1 MRIFF
6 NKNTNEQMYTSILT
20 GFLSTTLSVT
30 VASVTLAS
38 FSFAVFL
45 GTSNSE
51 SDWLLESCDPALAAN
66 GVGVDGFD
74 WQDGVES
81 GLFWFGAA
89 RSKWNSWLLISLP
102 LSILFEV
109 SNIQG
114 DNSIKFSMEIFTF
127 NHLTPCCLN
136 TNRYRHTLV
145 CYSSIITRNV
155 SIGHG
160 CPR

>member
-1 MRIFF
+1 
-6 NKNTNEQMYTSILT
+6 MYTSILT

-74 WQDGVES
+74 
-81 GLFWFGAA
+81 
-89 RSKWNSWLLISLP
+89 
-102 LSILFEV
+102 
-109 SNIQG
+109 
-114 DNSIKFSMEIFTF
+114 
-127 NHLTPCCLN
+127 
-136 TNRYRHTLV
+136 
-145 CYSSIITRNV
+145 
-155 SIGHG
+155 
-160 CPR
+160 